1 MTPMILGFVVRTII
15 NGIALWVAA
24 WLIDGIEFGT
34 TDTAELVKTVALVA
48 LIFGLLN
55 AFVRPI
61 LKLVSMP
68 FIILTLGLFVFIVN
82 AAMLMLTSWL
92 AEKFGLAFHVDH
104 FFWDAVLGALVIT
117 VVSMVLSVFD
127 PSDK

>member
-1 MTPMILGFVVRTII
+1 MILGFVVRTII

-24 WLIDGIEFGT
+24 WLIDGIEFGVAG
-34 TDTAELVKTVALVA
+34 DTWETVKVVALVA

-61 LKLVSMP
+61 LKLISLP
-68 FIILTLGLFVFIVN
+68 FIILTLGLFVFIIN
-82 AAMLMLTSWL
+82 ALMLVLTSWISGEL
-92 AEKFGLAFHVDH
+92 GLAFHVDE
-104 FFWDAVLGALVIT
+104 FFWDAVLGSLVIT

>member
-1 MTPMILGFVVRTII
+1 MILGFVVRTII
-15 NGIALWVAA
+15 NGVALWVAA

-92 AEKFGLAFHVDH
+92 AEQFGLAFHVDE
-104 FFWDAVLGALVIT
+104 FFWDAVLGA
-117 VVSMVLSVFD
+117 
-127 PSDK
+127 

>member
-1 MTPMILGFVVRTII
+1 MIAGFVARTVI

-24 WLIDGIEFGT
+24 WLIDGIQFGT
-34 TDTAELVKTVALVA
+34 TGDTWQTVKVVAVVA

-61 LKLVSMP
+61 VKVLSMP

-82 AAMLMLTSWL
+82 ALMLELTSWIAGKL
-92 AEKFGLAFHVDH
+92 DLAFHVQH

-117 VVSMVLSVFD
+117 VVSMVLGMFD
-127 PSDK
+127 PTDD

>member
-1 MTPMILGFVVRTII
+1 MIMGLVVRTII
-15 NGIALWVAA
+15 NGIALWVTA
-24 WLIDGIEFGT
+24 WLVDGIEFGSS
-34 TDTAELVKTVALVA
+34 TDTWETVKVVAFVA

-61 LKLVSMP
+61 LKLISLP

-82 AAMLMLTSWL
+82 AAMLMLTSWIS
-92 AEKFGLAFHVDH
+92 EKLGLAFHVDE
-104 FFWDAVLGALVIT
+104 FFWDAVLGSLIIT

-127 PSDK
+127 PTDK

>member
-1 MTPMILGFVVRTII
+1 MIMGFVVRTII
-15 NGIALWVAA
+15 NGIALWIAA
-24 WLIDGIEFGT
+24 WLVDGIEFGSS
-34 TDTAELVKTVALVA
+34 TDTWETVKVVGLVA

-61 LKLVSMP
+61 LKLLSMP

-82 AAMLMLTSWL
+82 AAMLMLTSWIS
-92 AEKFGLAFHVDH
+92 EQVGLAFSVDE
-104 FFWDAVLGALVIT
+104 FFWDAVLGALIIT
-117 VVSMVLSVFD
+117 AVSMVLSIFD

>member
-1 MTPMILGFVVRTII
+1 MIAGFVARTVI

-24 WLIDGIEFGT
+24 WLIDGIQFGT
-34 TDTAELVKTVALVA
+34 TGDTWQTVKVVALVA

-61 LKLVSMP
+61 VKVLSMP

-82 AAMLMLTSWL
+82 ALMLELTSWIAGKL
-92 AEKFGLAFHVDH
+92 DLAFHVQH

-117 VVSMVLSVFD
+117 VVSMVLGMFD
-127 PSDK
+127 PTDD

>member
-1 MTPMILGFVVRTII
+1 MITGFVVRTII

-24 WLIDGIEFGT
+24 WLVDGIEFGSS
-34 TDTAELVKTVALVA
+34 TDTWETVKVVGLVA

-61 LKLVSMP
+61 LKLLSMP

-82 AAMLMLTSWL
+82 AAMLMLTSWISGKL
-92 AEKFGLAFHVDH
+92 DLAFHVDQ
-104 FFWDAVLGALVIT
+104 FFWDAVLGALIIT

>member
-1 MTPMILGFVVRTII
+1 MIMGFVVRTII

-24 WLIDGIEFGT
+24 WLIDGIEFGSS
-34 TDTAELVKTVALVA
+34 TDTWETVKVVAIVA

-55 AFVRPI
+55 AFVRPV
-61 LKLVSMP
+61 LKLLSLP

-82 AAMLMLTSWL
+82 AAMLALTSWISG
-92 AEKFGLAFHVDH
+92 EIGLAFHVDE
-104 FFWDAVLGALVIT
+104 FFWDAVLGSLVIT

-127 PSDK
+127 PSDR

>member
-1 MTPMILGFVVRTII
+1 MITGFVVRTII

-24 WLIDGIEFGT
+24 WLVDGIEFGSS
-34 TDTAELVKTVALVA
+34 TDTWETVKVVALVA

-61 LKLVSMP
+61 LKLLSMP

-82 AAMLMLTSWL
+82 AAMLMLTSWISGKL
-92 AEKFGLAFHVDH
+92 GLAFHVDQ
-104 FFWDAVLGALVIT
+104 FFWDAVLGALIIT

>member
-1 MTPMILGFVVRTII
+1 MIMGFVVRTII

-24 WLIDGIEFGT
+24 WLVDGIEFGSSSDLWET
-34 TDTAELVKTVALVA
+34 VKVVALVA

-61 LKLVSMP
+61 LKLISLP

-82 AAMLMLTSWL
+82 AAMLMLTSWISDNL
-92 AEKFGLAFHVDH
+92 GLAFHVDE
-104 FFWDAVLGALVIT
+104 FFWDAVLGSLIIT

-127 PSDK
+127 PSDR

>member
-1 MTPMILGFVVRTII
+1 MIMGFVVRTII

-24 WLIDGIEFGT
+24 WLVQGIEFGSS
-34 TDTAELVKTVALVA
+34 TDTWETVKVVALVA

-61 LKLVSMP
+61 LKLISMP

-82 AAMLMLTSWL
+82 AAMLMLTSWIS
-92 AEKFGLAFHVDH
+92 EKVGLAFSVDE
-104 FFWDAVLGALVIT
+104 FFWDAVLGALIIT